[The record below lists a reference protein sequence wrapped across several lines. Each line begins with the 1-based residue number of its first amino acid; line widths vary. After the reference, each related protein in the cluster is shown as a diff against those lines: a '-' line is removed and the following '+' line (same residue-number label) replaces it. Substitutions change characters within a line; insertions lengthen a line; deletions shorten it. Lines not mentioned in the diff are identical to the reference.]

1 MARRILAA
9 AAALVLALVAGG
21 AVLFYV
27 RTADARA
34 LAGQQAVKTWIAAEP
49 VPAGTSLKTA
59 IDDGLIRPELVALKG
74 VPAGALQDRDLD
86 DDLRATGDIVPGEI
100 VLAERFDDEVAVEG
114 RLVVPEGKLAVTVE
128 LTDPAKVGQFL
139 NVGSRITV
147 FDTFNVQEADPSGT
161 TPAGDKLQDRH
172 EYTRATRVLLPD
184 VEVLAVGQTTT
195 KQTTAETALSTEQ
208 TGLAATATTLTVTLV
223 TVAVD
228 QAQAE
233 KLVHGIHTG
242 TLYFALRSGDIEV
255 VVGEGTNDRRLFGVE
270 AP

>member
-34 LAGQQAVKTWIAAEP
+34 LAGQEAVKTWIAAEP
-49 VPAGTSLKTA
+49 VPAGTSLRTA

-139 NVGSRITV
+139 DVGSRITV

-161 TPAGDKLQDRH
+161 TPAGDRLQDRH
-172 EYTRATRVLLPD
+172 EFTRATRVLLPD

-195 KQTTAETALSTEQ
+195 KQTTADPALAEQ
-208 TGLAATATTLTVTLV
+208 PAGVTATTTQTVTLV

-242 TLYFALRSGDIEV
+242 TLYFALRSGNIEV
-255 VVGEGTNDRRLFGVE
+255 VVGEGTNDRQLFGVE